1 MNAIFSAIYEAPGKD
16 RSEVRGIIGDTP
28 HPDDAS
34 RHGAQ
39 VNSRSS
45 PAGSAAVRKLLQQY
59 RARIEHARVY
69 DVAAISALDHA
80 AKLSQRL
87 GNRVLFKR
95 EDQQSVYS
103 FKLRGAYNKIAQLTA
118 AQRARGVVTASAGNH
133 AQGVALAAQHLGLA
147 AHIVMPRTTPALKV
161 ESVRALGGK
170 AILHGDAYDDARE
183 HAEQLVREKGW
194 TMVHPYDD
202 PDVIAGQGTI
212 GLELMQQCANLDA
225 VFVPVGGGG
234 LLAGVAA
241 AIKSAN
247 PKIKVIAVEPD
258 DSNCFAAAL
267 KAGRRVV
274 LPQVGLFADGV
285 AVRQI
290 GEETFRVARHLV
302 DGAIQVSVDEICAA
316 TRDIFYDKRA
326 LPEPAGALA
335 VAGLKRWVHENG
347 AREQTLAAIIS
358 GANVN
363 FDRLRHIAE
372 RAELGDDAEA
382 LLAVTLPE
390 KPGAYRAFVRHL
402 GRRAV
407 TEFNYR
413 YAAGSQAHV
422 FVGLKLA
429 GGAEEHDALVGGLR
443 ERGYAVIDLRG
454 DEMAK
459 DHVRFM
465 VGGRCPGLPNER
477 LFRFEFPERPGAL
490 ADFLQAIG
498 ARWNISLFHYRNNG
512 AANGRVLCGM
522 QIAKKEWA
530 EARRAFDELGYEYA
544 EETDNPAY
552 RLFLGTD

>member
-1 MNAIFSAIYEAPGKD
+1 MLE
-16 RSEVRGIIGDTP
+16 
-28 HPDDAS
+28 H
-34 RHGAQ
+34 
-39 VNSRSS
+39 
-45 PAGSAAVRKLLQQY
+45 Y
-59 RARIEHARVY
+59 RARIENAQVY
-69 DVAAISALDHA
+69 DVASVSALDSA
-80 AKLSQRL
+80 PKLSQRID
-87 GNRVLFKR
+87 NRVLLKR
-95 EDQQSVYS
+95 EDQQSVHS
-103 FKLRGAYNKIAQLTA
+103 FKLRGAYNKIVQLSPE
-118 AQRARGVVTASAGNH
+118 QRARGVVTASAGNH
-133 AQGVALAAQHLGLA
+133 AQGVALAAQQLGIP

-183 HAEQLVREKGW
+183 HAERLVADKGW

-212 GLELMQQCANLDA
+212 GRELLQQCGNLDA

-247 PKIKVIAVEPD
+247 PKIKIIAVEPD
-258 DSNCFAAAL
+258 DSNCFEAAL
-267 KAGRRVV
+267 RAGRRVV
-274 LPQVGLFADGV
+274 LPRVGLFADGV

-290 GEETFRVARHLV
+290 GEEPFRVARHLV
-302 DGAIQVSVDEICAA
+302 DDTVLVSVDEMSAA
-316 TRDIFYDKRA
+316 TRDIFYDRRA

-335 VAGLKRWVHENG
+335 VAGLKRWVHEHG
-347 AREQTLAAIIS
+347 VTGKTLAAIIS

-390 KPGAYRAFVRHL
+390 RPGAYKQFVRHL
-402 GRRAV
+402 GRRPV

-413 YAAGSQAHV
+413 YAEGGQAHV

-429 GGAEEHDALVGGLR
+429 GGNEELEALIKGLR
-443 ERGYAVIDLRG
+443 DSGYPVADLRG

-459 DHVRFM
+459 EHIRFM
-465 VGGRCPGLPNER
+465 VGGRAPGLADER

-498 ARWNISLFHYRNNG
+498 SRWNISLFHYRNHG
-512 AANGRVLCGM
+512 AANGRVLCGL
-522 QIAKKEWA
+522 QIPKKEWA
-530 EARRAFDELGYEYA
+530 QCRRTLDTLGYAYA

-552 RLFLGTD
+552 QLFLGTH

>member
-1 MNAIFSAIYEAPGKD
+1 M
-16 RSEVRGIIGDTP
+16 IGDT
-28 HPDDAS
+28 DS
-34 RHGAQ
+34 RHDAT

-45 PAGSAAVRKLLQQY
+45 AAGSAPLRKLLEQY
-59 RARIEHARVY
+59 RARIESARVY
-69 DVAAISALDHA
+69 DVASVSALDDA
-80 AKLSQRL
+80 PKLSQRL
-87 GNRVLFKR
+87 ENRVLLKR
-95 EDQQSVYS
+95 EDQQSVHS
-103 FKLRGAYNKIAQLTA
+103 FKLRGAYNKISRLSP
-118 AQRARGVVTASAGNH
+118 AQRARGVVAASAGNH
-133 AQGVALAAQHLGLA
+133 AQGVALAARHLGLT

-161 ESVRALGGK
+161 DSVRALGGK

-183 HAEQLVREKGW
+183 HAEQLMAEKGW

-212 GLELMQQCANLDA
+212 GLELMQQCDSLDA

-234 LLAGVAA
+234 LLAGVVA
-241 AIKSAN
+241 AIKAVK
-247 PKIKVIAVEPD
+247 PKIKVIAVEPE
-258 DSNCFAAAL
+258 DSNCFAAAI

-290 GEETFRVARHLV
+290 GEEPFRIARHLV
-302 DGAIQVSVDEICAA
+302 DDTVLVGVDEICAA
-316 TRDIFYDKRA
+316 TRDIFYDRRA

-335 VAGLKRWVHENG
+335 VAGLKRWVHERG
-347 AREQTLAAIIS
+347 VKGKTLAAIIS

-363 FDRLRHIAE
+363 FDRLRYIAE

-390 KPGAYRAFVRHL
+390 RPGAYKQFLRHI
-402 GRRAV
+402 GRRPV

-413 YAAGSQAHV
+413 YAEGGKAHV

-429 GGAEEHDALVGGLR
+429 GGAEEQEALIATLR
-443 ERGYAVIDLRG
+443 EHGYPVLDMQG

-465 VGGRCPGLPNER
+465 VGGRAPGLLNER

-498 ARWNISLFHYRNNG
+498 SRWNISLFHYRNHG

-522 QIAKKEWA
+522 QIPKKEWA
-530 EARRAFDELGYEYA
+530 ECRRTLDALGYEYA
-544 EETDNPAY
+544 EETGNPAY
-552 RLFLGTD
+552 QLFLGTD